1 MTLYFQLLLFTIS
14 FPLLASWDKRF
25 NYASK
30 FKYLFPSIFITATF
44 FIVWDIIFTKNG
56 VWGFSE
62 VYTSNINLFFLPVE
76 EWLFFIIIPF
86 SCVFIYESVK
96 YFFALDRYNNISRN
110 ILMGLGIVLIIT
122 SLLNIER
129 SYTFWNFLF
138 CGLFLIYSTMKKRGY
153 HANFLIS
160 YFFHLIPF
168 LIVNGILTDGNF
180 DFNFSTEPVV
190 WYNNDENLFI
200 RFITIPIEDFFYSM
214 LLLLMNVTFYE
225 KFKSKKYQILNN

>member
-44 FIVWDIIFTKNG
+44 FIIWDVIFTKNG
-56 VWGFSE
+56 VWGFSD
-62 VYTSNINLFFLPVE
+62 VHTSNINLLYLPIE

-96 YFFALDRYNNISRN
+96 YFFRLEKYENLSRN
-110 ILMGLGIVLIIT
+110 ILMVVGVVLVIT
-122 SLLNIER
+122 SLFNLDR
-129 SYTFWNFLF
+129 SYTFWNFF
-138 CGLFLIYSTMKKRGY
+138 FSGLFLLYSTFKRREY
-153 HANFLIS
+153 HAYFIIS
-160 YFFHLIPF
+160 YIFHMIPF

-180 DFNFSTEPVV
+180 DFNFSTDPVV

-225 KFKSKKYQILNN
+225 KFKS

>member
-44 FIVWDIIFTKNG
+44 FIIWDVIFTKNG
-56 VWGFSE
+56 VWGFSDIH
-62 VYTSNINLFFLPVE
+62 TSNFNLLYLPIE

-96 YFFALDRYNNISRN
+96 YFFRLEKYENLSRN
-110 ILMGLGIVLIIT
+110 ILMGVGVILVIT
-122 SLLNIER
+122 SLFNLDR

-138 CGLFLIYSTMKKRGY
+138 CGLFLLYSTFKRRGY
-153 HANFLIS
+153 HANFIVS
-160 YFFHLIPF
+160 YLFHLIPF

-180 DFNFSTEPVV
+180 DFNFSTDPVV
-190 WYNNDENLFI
+190 WYNNNENLFI
-200 RFITIPIEDFFYSM
+200 RFITIPVEDFFYSM

-225 KFKSKKYQILNN
+225 KFKS

>member
-44 FIVWDIIFTKNG
+44 FIIWDIVFTKNG

-62 VYTSNINLFFLPVE
+62 THTSNINILSLPIE
-76 EWLFFIIIPF
+76 EWLFFVIIPF

-96 YFFALDRYNNISRN
+96 YFFSLDKHESLSRN
-110 ILMGLGIVLIIT
+110 ILKIIGITLIIVSIINT
-122 SLLNIER
+122 DK
-129 SYTFWNFLF
+129 SYTFWNFMF
-138 CGLFLIYSTMKKRGY
+138 CGLFLLYSTYKKRGY
-153 HANFLIS
+153 HSIFFVS
-160 YFFHLIPF
+160 YLFHLIPF
-168 LIVNGILTDGNF
+168 ILVNGVLTDGNF
-180 DFNFSTEPVV
+180 DFNFYTDPVV

-225 KFKSKKYQILNN
+225 KFKS

>member
-25 NYASK
+25 NYSSK

-44 FIVWDIIFTKNG
+44 FIVWDVIFTKNG
-56 VWGFSE
+56 VWGFSD
-62 VYTSNINLFFLPVE
+62 VHTSNINLLYLPIE

-96 YFFALDRYNNISRN
+96 YFFRLEKYENLSRN
-110 ILMGLGIVLIIT
+110 ILMGVGVVLVIT
-122 SLLNIER
+122 SLFNLYR

-138 CGLFLIYSTMKKRGY
+138 CGLFLLYSTFKRRQY
-153 HANFLIS
+153 HAYFIIS
-160 YFFHLIPF
+160 YIFHLIPF
-168 LIVNGILTDGNF
+168 LLVNGILTDGNF
-180 DFNFSTEPVV
+180 DFNFSTDPVV

-200 RFITIPIEDFFYSM
+200 RFITIPIEDLFFIM

-225 KFKSKKYQILNN
+225 KFKS

>member
-1 MTLYFQLLLFTIS
+1 MTLYFKLLLFTIS

-25 NYASK
+25 KYASK
-30 FKYLFPSIFITATF
+30 VKYLFPSILITATF
-44 FIVWDIIFTKNG
+44 FIIWDIIFTKNG

-62 VYTSNINLFFLPVE
+62 IHTSNIYIFYLPVE

-96 YFFALDRYNNISRN
+96 YFFILDKYENISRN
-110 ILMGLGIVLIIT
+110 ILMGIGIVLIVA
-122 SLLNIER
+122 SVLNLDR

-138 CGLFLIYSTMKKRGY
+138 CGSFLIYSSYKKRGY
-153 HANFLIS
+153 HANFVVS
-160 YFFHLIPF
+160 YLFHLIPF

-180 DFNFSTEPVV
+180 DFNFSTDPVV
-190 WYNNDENLFI
+190 WYNNEENLFI

-225 KFKSKKYQILNN
+225 KFKS

>member
-1 MTLYFQLLLFTIS
+1 MTLYFKLLLFTIS

-25 NYASK
+25 KYASK
-30 FKYLFPSIFITATF
+30 FKYLFPSILITATF
-44 FIVWDIIFTKNG
+44 FIIWDIIFTKNG

-62 VYTSNINLFFLPVE
+62 IHTSNIYIFYLPVE

-96 YFFALDRYNNISRN
+96 YFFILDKYENISRN
-110 ILMGLGIVLIIT
+110 ILMGIGVILIVA
-122 SLLNIER
+122 SVLNLDR

-138 CGLFLIYSTMKKRGY
+138 CGSFLIYSSYKKRGY
-153 HANFLIS
+153 HANFVVS
-160 YFFHLIPF
+160 YLFHLIPF
-168 LIVNGILTDGNF
+168 IIVNGILTDGNF
-180 DFNFSTEPVV
+180 DFNFSTDPVV
-190 WYNNDENLFI
+190 WYNNEENLFI

-225 KFKSKKYQILNN
+225 KFKS

>member
-1 MTLYFQLLLFTIS
+1 VTLYFQLLLFTIS

-44 FIVWDIIFTKNG
+44 FIIWDVIFTKNG
-56 VWGFSE
+56 VWGFSD
-62 VYTSNINLFFLPVE
+62 VHTSNINLLYLPIE

-96 YFFALDRYNNISRN
+96 YFFRLEKYENLSRN
-110 ILMGLGIVLIIT
+110 ILMVVGVVLVIT
-122 SLLNIER
+122 SLFNLDR
-129 SYTFWNFLF
+129 SYTFWNFF
-138 CGLFLIYSTMKKRGY
+138 FSGLFLLYSTFKRREY
-153 HANFLIS
+153 HAYFIIS
-160 YFFHLIPF
+160 YIFHMIPF

-180 DFNFSTEPVV
+180 DFNFSTDPVV

-225 KFKSKKYQILNN
+225 KFKS

>member
-25 NYASK
+25 KYASK

-62 VYTSNINLFFLPVE
+62 VHTSNINLFNLPVE

-96 YFFALDRYNNISRN
+96 YFFTLDRYNYISRN

-180 DFNFSTEPVV
+180 DFNFSTDPVV

-225 KFKSKKYQILNN
+225 KFKS

>member
-25 NYASK
+25 KYASK

-62 VYTSNINLFFLPVE
+62 VHTSNINLLYLPVE

-96 YFFALDRYNNISRN
+96 YFFTLDRYNNVSRS
-110 ILMGLGIVLIIT
+110 ILMGLGVVLIIT
-122 SLLNIER
+122 SLLNIDR

-180 DFNFSTEPVV
+180 DFNFSTDPVV

-225 KFKSKKYQILNN
+225 KFKS

>member
-1 MTLYFQLLLFTIS
+1 MTLYFKLLLFTIS

-30 FKYLFPSIFITATF
+30 FKFLFPSIFITGTF
-44 FIVWDIIFTKNG
+44 FIVWDIIFTQNG

-62 VYTSNINLFFLPVE
+62 THTSNINILSLPIE

-96 YFFALDRYNNISRN
+96 YFFDINKYNGISRK
-110 ILMGLGIVLIIT
+110 IIIVIGT
-122 SLLNIER
+122 SLLILSFLNFER
-129 SYTFWNFLF
+129 AYTFWNFLF
-138 CGLFLIYSTMKKRGY
+138 CGSFLIYSGYKVRDY
-153 HANFLIS
+153 HANFIVS
-160 YFFHLIPF
+160 YFFSNIGL

-180 DFNFSTEPVV
+180 DFNFSTDPVV

-200 RFITIPIEDFFYSM
+200 RFITIPIEDFFYSL

-225 KFKSKKYQILNN
+225 KFKSKSL

>member
-44 FIVWDIIFTKNG
+44 FIIWDVIFTKNG
-56 VWGFSE
+56 VWGFSD
-62 VYTSNINLFFLPVE
+62 VHTSNINLLYLPIE

-96 YFFALDRYNNISRN
+96 YFFRVEKYENLSRN
-110 ILMGLGIVLIIT
+110 ILMGVGVILVIT
-122 SLLNIER
+122 SLFNLDR

-138 CGLFLIYSTMKKRGY
+138 CGLFLLYSTFKRRGY
-153 HANFLIS
+153 HANFVVS
-160 YFFHLIPF
+160 YLFHLIPF

-180 DFNFSTEPVV
+180 DFNFSTDPVV
-190 WYNNDENLFI
+190 WYNNSENLFI
-200 RFITIPIEDFFYSM
+200 RFITIPVEDFFYSM

-225 KFKSKKYQILNN
+225 KFKS

>member
-25 NYASK
+25 KYASK

-62 VYTSNINLFFLPVE
+62 VHTSNIYLFYLPVE

-96 YFFALDRYNNISRN
+96 YFFTLDRYNTISRN
-110 ILMGLGIVLIIT
+110 ILMSLGVVLIIT
-122 SLLNIER
+122 SLLNIDR

-180 DFNFSTEPVV
+180 DFNFSTDPVV

-225 KFKSKKYQILNN
+225 KFKS

>member
-1 MTLYFQLLLFTIS
+1 MTLYFKLLLFTIS

-30 FKYLFPSIFITATF
+30 FKFLFPSIFITGSF
-44 FIVWDIIFTKNG
+44 FIVWDIIFTQNG

-62 VYTSNINLFFLPVE
+62 THTSNINILSLPIE

-96 YFFALDRYNNISRN
+96 YFFDINKYNGISRKV
-110 ILMGLGIVLIIT
+110 IIVVGT
-122 SLLNIER
+122 SLLILSFLNSER
-129 SYTFWNFLF
+129 AYTFWNFLF
-138 CGLFLIYSTMKKRGY
+138 CGSFLIYSGYKERDY
-153 HANFLIS
+153 HANFIVS
-160 YFFHLIPF
+160 YLFSNIGL

-180 DFNFSTEPVV
+180 DFNFSTDPVV

-200 RFITIPIEDFFYSM
+200 RFITIPIEDFFYSL

-225 KFKSKKYQILNN
+225 KFKSKSL

>member
-1 MTLYFQLLLFTIS
+1 MTLYFKLLLFTIS

-25 NYASK
+25 KYASK
-30 FKYLFPSIFITATF
+30 FKYLFPSILITATF
-44 FIVWDIIFTKNG
+44 FIIWDIIFTKNG

-62 VYTSNINLFFLPVE
+62 IHTSNIYIFYLPVE

-96 YFFALDRYNNISRN
+96 YFFILDKYENISRN
-110 ILMGLGIVLIIT
+110 ILMGIGVILIVASI
-122 SLLNIER
+122 LNLDR

-138 CGLFLIYSTMKKRGY
+138 CGSFLIFSSYKKRGY
-153 HANFLIS
+153 HANFIVS
-160 YFFHLIPF
+160 YLFHLIPF
-168 LIVNGILTDGNF
+168 IIVNGILTDGNF
-180 DFNFSTEPVV
+180 DFNFSTDPVV
-190 WYNNDENLFI
+190 WYNNEENLFI

-225 KFKSKKYQILNN
+225 KFKS

>member
-1 MTLYFQLLLFTIS
+1 MTLYFKLLLFTIS

-25 NYASK
+25 KYASK
-30 FKYLFPSIFITATF
+30 FKYLFPSILITATF
-44 FIVWDIIFTKNG
+44 FIIWDIIFTKNG

-62 VYTSNINLFFLPVE
+62 IHTSNIYIFYLPVE

-96 YFFALDRYNNISRN
+96 YFFILDKYENISRN
-110 ILMGLGIVLIIT
+110 ILMGIGVILIVASI
-122 SLLNIER
+122 LNLDR

-138 CGLFLIYSTMKKRGY
+138 CGSFLIFSSYKKRGY
-153 HANFLIS
+153 HANFIVS
-160 YFFHLIPF
+160 YLFHLIPF
-168 LIVNGILTDGNF
+168 IIVNGILTDGNF
-180 DFNFSTEPVV
+180 DFNFSTYPVV
-190 WYNNDENLFI
+190 WYNNEENLFI

-225 KFKSKKYQILNN
+225 KFKS

>member
-1 MTLYFQLLLFTIS
+1 MTLYFKLLLFTIS

-30 FKYLFPSIFITATF
+30 FKFLFPSIFITGTF
-44 FIVWDIIFTKNG
+44 FIVWDIIFTQNG

-62 VYTSNINLFFLPVE
+62 THTSNINILSLPIE

-96 YFFALDRYNNISRN
+96 YFFDINKYNGISRM
-110 ILMGLGIVLIIT
+110 IIIVVGT
-122 SLLNIER
+122 SLLILSFLNSER
-129 SYTFWNFLF
+129 AYTFWNFLF
-138 CGLFLIYSTMKKRGY
+138 CGSFLIYSGYKVRDY
-153 HANFLIS
+153 HANFIVS
-160 YFFHLIPF
+160 YLFSNIGL

-180 DFNFSTEPVV
+180 DFNFSTDPVV

-200 RFITIPIEDFFYSM
+200 RFITIPVEDFFYSL

-225 KFKSKKYQILNN
+225 KFKSKSL

>member
-1 MTLYFQLLLFTIS
+1 MTLYFKLLLFTIS

-25 NYASK
+25 KYASK
-30 FKYLFPSIFITATF
+30 FKYLFPSILITATF
-44 FIVWDIIFTKNG
+44 FIIWDIIFTKNG

-62 VYTSNINLFFLPVE
+62 IHTSNIYIFYLPVE

-96 YFFALDRYNNISRN
+96 YFFILDKYENISRN
-110 ILMGLGIVLIIT
+110 ILIGIGIVLIVA
-122 SLLNIER
+122 SVLNLDR

-138 CGLFLIYSTMKKRGY
+138 CGSFLIYSSYKKRGY
-153 HANFLIS
+153 HANFVVS
-160 YFFHLIPF
+160 YLFHLIPF
-168 LIVNGILTDGNF
+168 IIVNGILTDGNF
-180 DFNFSTEPVV
+180 DFNFSTDPVV
-190 WYNNDENLFI
+190 WYNNEENLFI

-225 KFKSKKYQILNN
+225 KFKS

>member
-25 NYASK
+25 KYASK

-44 FIVWDIIFTKNG
+44 FIIWDIIFTKNR

-62 VYTSNINLFFLPVE
+62 VHTSNIILFYLAVE

-96 YFFALDRYNNISRN
+96 YFFTLDIYNNISRN
-110 ILMGLGIVLIIT
+110 ILMGLGVVLIIA

-138 CGLFLIYSTMKKRGY
+138 CGLFLIYSTMKKREY

-168 LIVNGILTDGNF
+168 LLINGILTDGNF

-225 KFKSKKYQILNN
+225 KFKS

>member
-25 NYASK
+25 KYASK

-62 VYTSNINLFFLPVE
+62 VHTSNFNLFYLPVE

-96 YFFALDRYNNISRN
+96 YFFTLDRYNTISRN
-110 ILMGLGIVLIIT
+110 ILMGLGVVLIIT
-122 SLLNIER
+122 SLLNIDR

-180 DFNFSTEPVV
+180 DFNFSTDPVV

-225 KFKSKKYQILNN
+225 KFKS